1 MCLAFPA
8 QIVEL
13 LPAEQ
18 AVVDLDGVRKTVS
31 VLLLEDVKVGEFVM
45 VHVGFAL
52 AKVDAEEAA
61 QTLALMKEAMALT
74 GPLPQPEDR
83 FHNALDG
90 IDVDNPAQ
98 VPGRSPGRMIAVP
111 RIAGP
116 LKRRHPVEVR
126 DTEVL
131 AGAHFGPVVARAKP

>member
-8 QIVEL
+8 QVIEL

-31 VLLLEDVKVGEFVM
+31 VLLLEDVAIGEYVM

-74 GPLPQPEDR
+74 GPLADR
-83 FHNALDG
+83 EE
-90 IDVDNPAQ
+90 VPA
-98 VPGRSPGRMIAVP
+98 
-111 RIAGP
+111 
-116 LKRRHPVEVR
+116 
-126 DTEVL
+126 
-131 AGAHFGPVVARAKP
+131 

>member
-8 QIVEL
+8 RVVEL

-31 VLLLEDVKVGEFVM
+31 VLLLEDVAVGEYVM

-61 QTLALMKEAMALT
+61 QTLALMREAMALT
-74 GPLPQPEDR
+74 GPLVDPEE
-83 FHNALDG
+83 
-90 IDVDNPAQ
+90 VPA
-98 VPGRSPGRMIAVP
+98 
-111 RIAGP
+111 
-116 LKRRHPVEVR
+116 
-126 DTEVL
+126 
-131 AGAHFGPVVARAKP
+131 

>member
-8 QIVEL
+8 QIIEL

-31 VLLLEDVKVGEFVM
+31 VLLLEDVAVGDFVM

-74 GPLPQPEDR
+74 GPLPQPEE
-83 FHNALDG
+83 
-90 IDVDNPAQ
+90 VPA
-98 VPGRSPGRMIAVP
+98 
-111 RIAGP
+111 
-116 LKRRHPVEVR
+116 
-126 DTEVL
+126 
-131 AGAHFGPVVARAKP
+131 